1 MVHGFRSCLVLL
13 ACAGA
18 AAAASPARADWPNL
32 SGNAAQ
38 NGLGAATGPSSATG
52 SAVRWTRSD
61 MTCLISWVPIIEG
74 NRVFTVRQTYA
85 QAPYDPPPG
94 EARVHCLDLATGATL
109 WTFDCPFEPGD
120 WTTVVYGARGGRVF
134 VGRGGNGAS
143 SAARVHCLNAA
154 TGAVLWVSADEVRT
168 GSYDGIAFMD
178 DGDPIFACNTELRR
192 IDADTGATVWFASR
206 TCSVSGNCG
215 PARDGDAIYLD
226 EVAPGGQRISRFSAT
241 TGQRLYSSQ
250 TMPGFLNQCSPFCAP
265 GGLVFYLR
273 ASSEGPAVDLFYAFR
288 DTGSGFQL
296 LWTAP
301 ARTEPF
307 ARHAVTPDGGVTMVS
322 PEGKLQVRDQ
332 QTGTLRAE
340 SAASILNASGFSSSM
355 VTVDSRGTIFHNNS
369 NGAGGQNADLRAF
382 TPALGQAWRTT
393 IAGMSQGGPS
403 LAADGSLVVAGTGIV
418 RRYWTAPPCVPAD
431 LNCDGAVNGDDLGIL
446 LGAWGPCIT
455 GPPTCRGDLDGNG
468 VVNADDLGQLLA
480 AWS

>member
-1 MVHGFRSCLVLL
+1 
-13 ACAGA
+13 
-18 AAAASPARADWPNL
+18 
-32 SGNAAQ
+32 
-38 NGLGAATGPSSATG
+38 
-52 SAVRWTRSD
+52 
-61 MTCLISWVPIIEG
+61 
-74 NRVFTVRQTYA
+74 
-85 QAPYDPPPG
+85 
-94 EARVHCLDLATGATL
+94 
-109 WTFDCPFEPGD
+109 
-120 WTTVVYGARGGRVF
+120 
-134 VGRGGNGAS
+134 
-143 SAARVHCLNAA
+143 
-154 TGAVLWVSADEVRT
+154 
-168 GSYDGIAFMD
+168 
-178 DGDPIFACNTELRR
+178 
-192 IDADTGATVWFASR
+192 VWFASR

-273 ASSEGPAVDLFYAFR
+273 ASNEGPAVDLFYAFR

-468 VVNADDLGQLLA
+468 VVNADDLGQLMA